1 MPNLQHIR
9 RRIAS
14 VKSTQ
19 KITRAMKMVAA
30 AKLRRAQEA
39 IMNARPY
46 AYHMRDLT
54 KSLAARADR
63 ESHPLLRQW
72 DVPKVGVIVVT
83 SDRGLCGSFNGNL
96 VNETMRV
103 LREQFPGKQVDL
115 TVVGRKGVEA
125 LRRRPCTIRATH
137 VGVYEKFSI
146 NAATR
151 IIDEVVDEFV
161 KGDTGEVYCLY
172 NEFKSALVQRVTLE
186 RMLPYDLPEQQE
198 APADDIPYLY
208 EPTERKILFSLLVN
222 NIHVQMYRIM
232 LESAASEQGARMAA
246 MDSATKN
253 AGDVIAS
260 LTLKYNR
267 ARQDAITR
275 EVIEVVSGSQAP

>member
-1 MPNLQHIR
+1 MANLQVIR

-39 IMNARPY
+39 IMHARPY

-54 KSLAARADR
+54 NQLAARADR
-63 ESHPLLRQW
+63 ESHPLLSPGIGEKIGI
-72 DVPKVGVIVVT
+72 VVVT
-83 SDRGLCGSFNGNL
+83 SDRGLCGSFNTNI
-96 VNETMRV
+96 VNETMNL
-103 LREQFPGKQVDL
+103 LRERFAGREVEL
-115 TVVGRKGVEA
+115 TVIGRKGVEA
-125 LRRRPCTIRATH
+125 LRRRPCTIRTRH
-137 VGVYEKFSI
+137 VGVYDQFSI

-151 IIDEVVDEFV
+151 IIDDVVAEFT
-161 KGDTGEVYCLY
+161 KGETGEIYCLY
-172 NEFKSALVQRVTLE
+172 NQFKSAISQHVTLE
-186 RMLPYDLPEQQE
+186 RLLPYEMPEQQTAE
-198 APADDIPYLY
+198 TDINYIY
-208 EPTERKILFSLLVN
+208 EPNEKKILFALLVQ
-222 NIHVQMYRIM
+222 NIHVQMYRILLDSM
-232 LESAASEQGARMAA
+232 ASEQGARMTA
-246 MDSATKN
+246 MESATNN

-275 EVIEVVSGSQAP
+275 EVIEVVSGAQ

>member
-1 MPNLQHIR
+1 MANLQVIR
-9 RRIAS
+9 RRITS

-39 IMNARPY
+39 ILFARPY

-54 KSLAARADR
+54 NGLAAFADR
-63 ESHPLLRQW
+63 DSHPLLHPGGA
-72 DVPKVGVIVVT
+72 PKVGIIVVT

-96 VNETMRV
+96 VNETMRT
-103 LREQFPGKQVDL
+103 LRDRFAERPVEL

-137 VGVYEKFSI
+137 IGVQDKSSVT
-146 NAATR
+146 AAAR
-151 IIDEVVDEFV
+151 IIDEVVADFI
-161 KGDTGEVYCLY
+161 KGETGEVYCLY
-172 NEFKSALVQRVTLE
+172 NEFKSAISQRVTLE
-186 RMLPYDLPEQQE
+186 RMLPYELPESE
-198 APADDIPYLY
+198 TAAEINYIY
-208 EPTERKILFSLLVN
+208 EPSARQVLFGLLVRN
-222 NIHVQMYRIM
+222 LHVQMYRIL
-232 LESAASEQGARMAA
+232 LESAASEHGARMTA
-246 MDSATKN
+246 MESATNN
-253 AGDVIAS
+253 AGDVIER

-275 EVIEVVSGSQAP
+275 EMVEIVSGAEAL

>member
-1 MPNLQHIR
+1 MANLQVIR

-39 IMNARPY
+39 IMHARPY

-54 KSLAARADR
+54 NQLAARADR
-63 ESHPLLRQW
+63 ESHPLLS
-72 DVPKVGVIVVT
+72 PGIGEKIGVVVVT
-83 SDRGLCGSFNGNL
+83 SDRGLCGSFNTNI
-96 VNETMRV
+96 VNETMNL
-103 LREQFPGKQVDL
+103 LRERFAGREVEL
-115 TVVGRKGVEA
+115 TVIGRKGVEA
-125 LRRRPCTIRATH
+125 LRRRPCTIRTRH
-137 VGVYEKFSI
+137 VGVYDQFSI

-151 IIDEVVDEFV
+151 IIDDVVTEFT
-161 KGDTGEVYCLY
+161 KGDTGEIYCLY
-172 NEFKSALVQRVTLE
+172 NQFKSAISQHVTLE
-186 RMLPYDLPEQQE
+186 KLLPYEMPEQQTAE
-198 APADDIPYLY
+198 TDVNYIY
-208 EPTERKILFSLLVN
+208 EPDEKNILFALLVQ
-222 NIHVQMYRIM
+222 NIHVQMYRILLDSM
-232 LESAASEQGARMAA
+232 ASEQGARMTA
-246 MDSATKN
+246 MESATNN

-275 EVIEVVSGSQAP
+275 EVIEVVSGAQ